1 METMTHRRIAPALL
15 LALSLA
21 ALTLP
26 ALLDMRADAAPQ
38 AMQTDNILQ
47 VAREF
52 LREHRYLEAISLLR
66 ERLAVM
72 PAGEQR
78 LPLLL
83 LLADGLMGVGDL
95 AGAEGVLKEAEK
107 QAVTAGQMKAVEKRR
122 ENLEKLR
129 LKQPPQAPPAEA
141 APPSQAAA
149 IPFQPGTI
157 PVTNSFFETD
167 IRQVLTD
174 LSMETG
180 IPILWDATVQGLVTY
195 EAQEKPLDDVL
206 KAILLPMGFTYSFE
220 DGAYYVGSAKP
231 EDPAFGLLS
240 KTEVVTLSNVDAT
253 EAIGMLSDFFKKY
266 VKASKSSNMVCITA
280 PPNWIERIKADLIEL
295 DAPPAQIL
303 IEVIVTEIA
312 SDALREM
319 GLDWSL
325 TGLKDNPTWELTNDN
340 TNIESPP
347 ILWNYT
353 ELGAKVGDYT
363 VDLAASLEM
372 LMQSGK
378 AKIRANP
385 RITTM
390 NGRPAQISITKD
402 QYFIIQTGSSQYY
415 QYNTLQ
421 AVSSGIKLEITP
433 YAAASGE
440 ITVYV
445 KPQVG
450 DVVGKGANDLP
461 EISTRAANTS
471 VRVKNGETFSIGGLS
486 LQQEK
491 NVQKKLPLLGDIPIL
506 GYLFRYDRLDVKET
520 EIIIFITP
528 HLLKD

>member
-1 METMTHRRIAPALL
+1 MEVMKHRRTLL
-15 LALSLA
+15 LVAGALV
-21 ALTLP
+21 LTAFVMP
-26 ALLDMRADAAPQ
+26 SFTVIRAVTAPQ
-38 AMQTDNILQ
+38 SMQTDNILQ
-47 VAREF
+47 LARGF
-52 LREHRYLEAISLLR
+52 LREYRYLEAVSLLR
-66 ERLAVM
+66 ERLAIL
-72 PAGEQR
+72 PAGEPR
-78 LPLLL
+78 LLLL

-95 AGAEGVLKEAEK
+95 SGAEAVLKDAES
-107 QAVTAGQMKAVEKRR
+107 QTVTAAQMKAVEKRR
-122 ENLEKLR
+122 EKLEKMR
-129 LKQPPQAPPAEA
+129 LKLPLPAPPVEEA
-141 APPSQAAA
+141 ALPSSQEVF
-149 IPFQPGTI
+149 PFQPGTT

-174 LSMETG
+174 LSMEAG
-180 IPILWDATVQGLVTY
+180 VPILWDATVQGSVTY
-195 EAQEKPLDDVL
+195 EAQEKPLDEVL
-206 KAILLPMGFTYSFE
+206 KAILVPMGFTYSFE
-220 DGAYYVGSAKP
+220 NGAYYVGSAKP

-240 KTEVVTLSNVDAT
+240 KTDVVTLANVDAT

-280 PPNWIERIKADLIEL
+280 PPNWIERIKADLIAL

-325 TGLKDNPTWELTNDN
+325 TGLKENPEWSLTTDN
-340 TNIESPP
+340 TNIENPP
-347 ILWNYT
+347 LLWNYT
-353 ELGAKVGDYT
+353 ELGAEIGDYT
-363 VDLAASLEM
+363 VDLVASLEM

-390 NGRPAQISITKD
+390 NGRAAQISITKD

-421 AVSSGIKLEITP
+421 AVSTGIKLEITP

-450 DVVGKGANDLP
+450 DVVGKGTNDLP

-471 VRVKNGETFSIGGLS
+471 VRVMDGETFTIGGLS

-520 EIIIFITP
+520 EIVIFITP
-528 HLLKD
+528 HLLKN